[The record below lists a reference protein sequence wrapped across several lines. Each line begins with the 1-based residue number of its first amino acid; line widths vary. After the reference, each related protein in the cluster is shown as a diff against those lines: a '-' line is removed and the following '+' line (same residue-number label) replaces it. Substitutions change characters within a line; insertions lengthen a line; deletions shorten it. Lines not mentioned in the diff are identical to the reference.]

1 MIGNQRILLL
11 NCFVNTIVGHKS
23 SIFGDLAFDHFTHIF
38 VDPNGIL
45 SSIHQVVV
53 GARSPNKSR
62 DLELGNRLTDQLF
75 RRLDE
80 LQSAVDKGAV
90 VIRFSRPI
98 QAQTLEHIS
107 EDFATR
113 RLPTLG
119 LSLPKKREV
128 LVAEY
133 TGPEEGR
140 VFAKRILEHI
150 DRFDTELLEDS
161 ITPAFVSRALV
172 GDSEVVVGGY
182 KLGEK
187 QGGVFFYP
195 TGSGFNDLDS
205 YDADELISSMKDLSD
220 KIIELQNNQSEA
232 QPNWTGMYLTRSE
245 ASALEDSESIY
256 QKIDDLKLK
265 YDQSVISAKAE
276 SWSKYLF
283 TATGNSFEDSVLRVL
298 TELGYRTDFGPQGHA
313 DIIAVDSNT
322 ILAIE
327 AKGLERGSR
336 TAHVRQAR
344 QWKEQVLMAQEVS
357 PDVRDVII
365 GKYVPI
371 LVGLD
376 IPVNKNDDDLF
387 KPRPTKAVLIQ
398 NTFRNVPLMERY
410 PENPSEPSF
419 PDDARI
425 VLTGLGGVALTGIQ
439 LLGMYLDHRD
449 NGRPANE
456 IRMLLNQATGILQEY
471 ADWSDF
477 LLANT

>member
-1 MIGNQRILLL
+1 
-11 NCFVNTIVGHKS
+11 
-23 SIFGDLAFDHFTHIF
+23 
-38 VDPNGIL
+38 
-45 SSIHQVVV
+45 
-53 GARSPNKSR
+53 
-62 DLELGNRLTDQLF
+62 
-75 RRLDE
+75 
-80 LQSAVDKGAV
+80 
-90 VIRFSRPI
+90 
-98 QAQTLEHIS
+98 
-107 EDFATR
+107 
-113 RLPTLG
+113 
-119 LSLPKKREV
+119 
-128 LVAEY
+128 
-133 TGPEEGR
+133 
-140 VFAKRILEHI
+140 
-150 DRFDTELLEDS
+150 
-161 ITPAFVSRALV
+161 
-172 GDSEVVVGGY
+172 
-182 KLGEK
+182 
-187 QGGVFFYP
+187 
-195 TGSGFNDLDS
+195 
-205 YDADELISSMKDLSD
+205 MKDLSD
-220 KIIELQNNQSEA
+220 KIIEPQNNQSEA

-245 ASALEDSESIY
+245 ASALEESESIY

-276 SWSKYLF
+276 SWLKYLF

-298 TELGYRTDFGPQGHA
+298 TELGYRADFGPQGHA
-313 DIIAVDSNT
+313 DIISVDSNT

-327 AKGLERGSR
+327 AKGLDRGSR